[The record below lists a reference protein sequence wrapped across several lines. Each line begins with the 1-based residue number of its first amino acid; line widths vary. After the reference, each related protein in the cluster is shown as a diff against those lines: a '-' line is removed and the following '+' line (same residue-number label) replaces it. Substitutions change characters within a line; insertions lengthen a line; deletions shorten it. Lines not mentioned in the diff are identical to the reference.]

1 MPLRQFI
8 SHFLS
13 ALPAL
18 VLIAVLLANPAFLAL
33 TCSNIVVQCVLFVAV
48 VIIPAQ
54 QTGRMSY
61 VDLGWPIGLLLIG
74 VQVLLWSDELSWRG
88 GIIAAL
94 YLFVGGRMAFMAL
107 LGWHAGWLNKE
118 LPRYRYQ
125 RLRWSRRGWQEKP
138 ALIFEVASQGLANM
152 SILAL
157 PAIVQAANPT
167 APISPFEMIAYVLC
181 VLAFAFEFIAD
192 AQKARFGLRMKQ
204 QGRKNEHCE
213 EGLWRYSRHPNY
225 FGEWMV
231 WNALALSS
239 VPSLLS
245 LSEAMPIWQSAV
257 LAVALPY
264 LSYVMYV
271 VLTHYSGAVPAEYYT
286 VQKRPGYADYQRRTA
301 MFFPRRPKL

>member
-18 VLIAVLLANPAFLAL
+18 VLIAVLLANPAFLVL

-94 YLFVGGRMAFMAL
+94 YLFVGGRMAFMAV

-138 ALIFEVASQGLANM
+138 ALLFEVASQGLANM

-157 PAIVQAANPT
+157 PAIVQAANPA
-167 APISPFEMIAYVLC
+167 APISSFEMIAYVLC

-192 AQKARFGLRMKQ
+192 AQKARFGMRMKQ